1 MIDDIIQAAG
11 SLNRVHEW
19 PLLAIVAQRWE
30 IPNLTKQCRDLVSL
44 FCGSAETHVP
54 EKLRGDLSDREWD
67 IVQSLDLMGEE
78 VLTMRRSYIE
88 RIFEALRILYHRP
101 TPQDFPNA
109 LTDLNR
115 DELDLMDTERS
126 AMLLGMWPCD
136 ECKDIPAYVLLEEL
150 RQHLPWF
157 TSPSSYA
164 GCVETL
170 LTLLRQVE
178 VSIRVDGD
186 RPGCNQLRH
195 FCKKL
200 LEKVTNEARTS

>member
-1 MIDDIIQAAG
+1 
-11 SLNRVHEW
+11 
-19 PLLAIVAQRWE
+19 
-30 IPNLTKQCRDLVSL
+30 
-44 FCGSAETHVP
+44 
-54 EKLRGDLSDREWD
+54 
-67 IVQSLDLMGEE
+67 
-78 VLTMRRSYIE
+78 MRRSYIE

-101 TPQDFPNA
+101 IPQDFPNA

-126 AMLLGMWPCD
+126 DMLLDMWPCD
-136 ECKDIPAYVLLEEL
+136 ECKDIPANVLLEEL

-157 TSPSSYA
+157 ISPSSYA

-178 VSIRVDGD
+178 VNIRVDGD

-200 LEKVTNEARTS
+200 SEKVANGARTS